1 MSEERMSKNLLT
13 QEGYNS
19 LFEKLRVLK
28 SVDRKNVSKEIEVAR
43 EHGDISENAEYS
55 YAKEK
60 QAPIESKIAK
70 IESHLANS
78 EIITKNMINTDGS
91 IVFGCW
97 AHLLNQDTDEKRVYR
112 IVGETESDI
121 KGGKISYKTPFAR
134 EIIGRKAGDEVE
146 FVTPKGEEQYWEVV
160 NVTYE

>member
-1 MSEERMSKNLLT
+1 MSRNLLT
-13 QEGYNS
+13 QEGYSS
-19 LFEKLRVLK
+19 LFEKLRSLK
-28 SVDRKNVSKEIEVAR
+28 SADRKSIAKEIEVAR
-43 EHGDISENAEYS
+43 EHGDISENAEYT

-60 QAPIESKIAK
+60 QALLEAKISK
-70 IESHLANS
+70 IESYLANS
-78 EIITKNMINTDGS
+78 EIITKDMTNRDGS

-134 EIIGRKAGDEVE
+134 EIIGRKAGDEIE

-160 NVTYE
+160 SVTYE

>member
-1 MSEERMSKNLLT
+1 MSRNLLT

-19 LFEKLRVLK
+19 LFEKLRSMK
-28 SVDRKNVSKEIEVAR
+28 TSDRKSIAKEIEIAR
-43 EHGDISENAEYS
+43 EHGDISENAEYT

-60 QAPIESKIAK
+60 QALLEAKISK
-70 IESHLANS
+70 IESYLGNS
-78 EIITKNMINTDGS
+78 EIITKDMTNRDGR
-91 IVFGCW
+91 IVFGSW

-134 EIIGRKAGDEVE
+134 EIIGRKAGDEIE

-160 NVTYE
+160 SVTYE